1 MKKRYFLGHLM
12 LSCRNINI
20 LIPSTCQGYWITDR
34 IASSDVHPPF
44 TCAFTPFPSLML
56 LKKEQRLSKAPGTAP
71 WHGQSVSSTRFFFP
85 SLSPRDPSMPS
96 GFDSWG
102 CDTVDLDMRFF
113 FSYMAMFDQELLCN
127 FRMGKE
133 SKESGRLLKSG
144 GLKHCITSLH
154 KYKQKK
160 VCVMFQEYLL
170 GLIWSM
176 SVEKNLFCPCI
187 LPLTMAFFKQLLQ
200 KASGVCR
207 YFRQSKI

>member
-1 MKKRYFLGHLM
+1 MSTLHLLV
-12 LSCRNINI
+12 LSH
-20 LIPSTCQGYWITDR
+20 L
-34 IASSDVHPPF
+34 
-44 TCAFTPFPSLML
+44 SLAWCC
-56 LKKEQRLSKAPGTAP
+56 LKKSKDCPKLLAQPRDTVRVWVAQGSSFPAWAPWIPPCPQVLTAEDVTQWTWTWDFVFPHGNVGPGTTL
-71 WHGQSVSSTRFFFP
+71 QFQ
-85 SLSPRDPSMPS
+85 D
-96 GFDSWG
+96 
-102 CDTVDLDMRFF
+102 
-113 FSYMAMFDQELLCN
+113 
-127 FRMGKE
+127 GKE

-187 LPLTMAFFKQLLQ
+187 LPLTTAFFKQLLQ